1 MDFPRVAGRSLS
13 GADMVL
19 PEDLPAAR
27 TLALVAFQQR
37 HQGCVDRW
45 IARAESAGVP
55 GSPVDMSADDETC
68 VVEIPVLSTRW
79 KVGRGFIDGGM
90 ASSIRIPRVLAR
102 TITVYTN
109 VSAFQKVL
117 GIPGSDEVQACV
129 VTPAGEVLARVPGEP
144 TDAAWEVI
152 AEALGRS

>member
-1 MDFPRVAGRSLS
+1 MAGRSLS
-13 GADMVL
+13 GADVAL
-19 PEDLPAAR
+19 PEDLPAPR
-27 TLALVAFQQR
+27 TLALLAFQQR

-45 IARAESAGVP
+45 IARAEAVGVP
-55 GSPVDMSADDETC
+55 GSPVDMAPGDETC
-68 VVEIPVLSTRW
+68 VVEIPILSTRW

-117 GIPGSDEVQACV
+117 GIPGSEEVQACV
-129 VTPAGEVLARVPGEP
+129 VTPAGEVLARAPGEP
-144 TDAAWEVI
+144 TDAAWSVI
-152 AEALGRS
+152 AEALDPA